1 MGGVSSAVFRERALL
16 HCTTLFR
23 GQRSLNNISMPRSAQ
38 ASPSNLLLFEANRPR
53 KAPDVK
59 TGRAQWRICF
69 CGAHELFLSLA
80 QNHGFC
86 RQGVPAA
93 LFREQALSH
102 YTACCADN
110 RTVILS
116 RRACGASKNLLRL
129 PQSSCNAIMPVFL
142 YTKPYCNPARSFDF
156 VPHFSL
162 GASLMMAIC
171 AACLKRSLSRTLHI
185 GSPYTIQA

>member
-1 MGGVSSAVFRERALL
+1 MRRVAVAVFRERALL

-23 GQRSLNNISMPRSAQ
+23 GQRSLNNISMPRSARRLRRATFYYLKQ
-38 ASPSNLLLFEANRPR
+38 IVRAKHPMLRR
-53 KAPDVK
+53 
-59 TGRAQWRICF
+59 GRAQWRICF

-102 YTACCADN
+102 YTACCAAN
-110 RTVILS
+110 RDVILS
-116 RRACGASKNLLRL
+116 RRTCGVSKNLLRL
-129 PQSSCNAIMPVFL
+129 PQSSCNAIMSVFL

-156 VPHFSL
+156 APRYSL
-162 GASLMMAIC
+162 GTSLMMAIC

-185 GSPYTIQA
+185 G